1 MLDWIVNTINSFGYL
16 GIALLM
22 FLENLFPPMPS
33 EIIMPLAG
41 FTATQGQL
49 NFAFVVLAGTVGTEL
64 GGLLWYYI
72 GRTLG
77 EKRLKKFAD
86 RYGKWL
92 TLSSKEIEKSQKW
105 FDRHGGKAVFLG
117 RLIPGIRTLISV
129 PAGIDRMNLMLFL
142 LYSTIG
148 STLWVG
154 ALTYAGFLLG
164 QNYQLVEK
172 ILGPISGLVIV
183 ALLVGFGLWVM
194 KRKN

>member
-33 EIIMPLAG
+33 EIIMPLVG
-41 FTATQGQL
+41 FTATQGKL
-49 NFAFVVLAGTVGTEL
+49 NFAYAIIAGTVGSEI
-64 GGLLWYYI
+64 GGFLWYCI
-72 GRTLG
+72 GRYWG

-105 FDRHGGKAVFLG
+105 FDKHGGMAVFFG
-117 RLIPGIRTLISV
+117 RLIPGVRTLISV
-129 PAGIDRMNLMLFL
+129 PAGVDRMNVLLFL
-142 LYSTIG
+142 LYSTTG
-148 STLWVG
+148 SLLWVG

-172 ILGPISGLVIV
+172 FLGPISGLVVV

-194 KRKN
+194 KRKK